1 MNFKNYKLLVI
12 VYLLLKINQSH
23 AGYIFLERAGI
34 LQSLVDVMTHDD
46 DGDIVLVLVKCAA
59 LKFFGKLSEIEVC
72 LLIIIKKM

>member
-1 MNFKNYKLLVI
+1 M
-12 VYLLLKINQSH
+12 KINQSH

-34 LQSLVDVMTHDD
+34 LQSLVDVMTQDD

-72 LLIIIKKM
+72 LLIIIEKCDHSSQ